1 MERKGKWEYWDINE
15 MWKEREKEGRG
26 QGKEWIMGI
35 WEYMGRKDKWEYG
48 DKGKM
53 DRKGKCGKE
62 RECGGGERE
71 VERKGMW
78 VYGRKG
84 M

>member
-1 MERKGKWEYWDINE
+1 MEIWEGLE
-15 MWKEREKEGRG
+15 CGKEGNVAISEGRV
-26 QGKEWIMGI
+26 
-35 WEYMGRKDKWEYG
+35 MGRKGLWPPLWEYGKKEQWEYG

-53 DRKGKCGKE
+53 DRKGNGKE